1 MGGPERITRRRP
13 HPSCAG
19 TPGSTAAPAQFRA
32 VREQGARVRTRRS
45 VRPGGL
51 VRSARCGPHGLLSTW
66 MAVIHSVRLLGEPRT
81 AEYPVPTSSDD
92 WRRYMT
98 VVLTD
103 GGRYSRQRP
112 PETRCRLNDSAFG
125 TLADDAESN
134 CAADAVTSK
143 KLPDISRLPVRPPRV
158 NQVTRRTSR
167 ALSGFRIQN
176 RHRRHLHG

>member
-1 MGGPERITRRRP
+1 MGVPERIARRRP

-19 TPGSTAAPAQFRA
+19 TPGSIGAPAQFRA

-45 VRPGGL
+45 IRPGGL
-51 VRSARCGPHGLLSTW
+51 VRSARCGPHGLSSTW

-103 GGRYSRQRP
+103 GGRYVTVRVPGDQAMSKDTDENYFVTCRTHHSA
-112 PETRCRLNDSAFG
+112 ETGSARFQLATLFG
-125 TLADDAESN
+125 S
-134 CAADAVTSK
+134 
-143 KLPDISRLPVRPPRV
+143 
-158 NQVTRRTSR
+158 
-167 ALSGFRIQN
+167 LS
-176 RHRRHLHG
+176 